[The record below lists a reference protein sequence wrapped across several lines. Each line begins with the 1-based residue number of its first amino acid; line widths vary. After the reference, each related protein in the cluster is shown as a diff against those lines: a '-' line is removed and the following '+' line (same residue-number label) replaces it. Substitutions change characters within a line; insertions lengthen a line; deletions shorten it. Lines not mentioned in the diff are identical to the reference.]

1 MSILI
6 RGMEMPNVCAYC
18 FLDASECDLHAKV
31 NIWRERHPDCPLIEL
46 PPHGDLVDRNELLA
60 EYDRQHEGEAGNARK
75 IMEQGETV
83 IEAEGSKNE

>member
-6 RGMEMPNVCAYC
+6 KGMDMPNVCAYC
-18 FLDASECDLHAKV
+18 FLDASECDLHVKV
-31 NIWRERHPDCPLIEL
+31 KIWRERHPDCPLIEL
-46 PPHGDLVDRNELLA
+46 PPHGDLVDRDELLA

-83 IEAEGSKNE
+83 IEAEGNET

>member
-6 RGMEMPNVCAYC
+6 RGMEMPNICAYC

-31 NIWRERHPDCPLIEL
+31 NIWRERHPNCPLIEL

-83 IEAEGSKNE
+83 IEAEGNET

>member
-6 RGMEMPNVCAYC
+6 LGMEMPNVCAYC

-83 IEAEGSKNE
+83 IEAEGSET

>member
-6 RGMEMPNVCAYC
+6 KGMDMPNVCAYC
-18 FLDASECDLHAKV
+18 FLDASECDLHVKV

-46 PPHGDLVDRNELLA
+46 PPHGDLVDRDELLA

-83 IEAEGSKNE
+83 IEAEGNET